1 MSRFLFVV
9 PPLHGHV
16 NPTIATAG
24 QLADR
29 GHQVAW
35 VGPPLLLTPLLPE
48 GARLFPAAEDLGA
61 DTVSLERVR
70 AANLRGPA
78 AFQFLWEDFL
88 LPLAVVTAAGVE
100 RAVDAFA
107 PDVVVA
113 DQQAIAGAI
122 VARQRHLPWVT
133 SATTPAELTR
143 PFELLPKVGEWVRQH
158 LVQVQLDLGVPESDA
173 RRGDL
178 RFSDQL
184 ILAFTTELLMGESAA
199 AVPPSTAFVGPA
211 FGGRPRHDPFPWDWL
226 EEESVK
232 VLVSLGTVNAEAGDR
247 FFGAAVEALDGL
259 EVAGPD
265 GATRRVQAIL
275 VCPPDHLPA
284 LPANV
289 MALASVPQLDLL
301 SHLDAV
307 VCHAGNNT
315 VCESLAHGLPMVLA
329 PIRDDQPIVAEQV
342 VAAGAGCRVRFG
354 RVRAEELRRVL
365 TDVLVD
371 PSYRAA
377 AGRIQASFEAAGG
390 AGAAADLLVSLARPS
405 SGG

>member
-1 MSRFLFVV
+1 MSRILFVV

-16 NPTIATAG
+16 NPTVAVAG
-24 QLADR
+24 ELTSR
-29 GHQVAW
+29 GHEVAW
-35 VGPPLLLTPLLPE
+35 VGPPLLLGPLLPP

-61 DTVSLERVR
+61 ETVSLERVR

-88 LPLAVVTAAGVE
+88 VPLALVTAAGVE
-100 RAVDAFA
+100 AAADDFA
-107 PDVVVA
+107 PDVLVA

-122 VARQRHLPWVT
+122 TARQRRLPWVT

-158 LVQVQLDLGVPESDA
+158 LLQVQLDLGVPEADA

-184 ILAFTTELLMGESAA
+184 ILAFTTELLMGEATA

-211 FGGRPRHDPFPWDWL
+211 FGGRPRHDPFPWEWL
-226 EEESVK
+226 EPDAVK

-247 FFGAAVEALDGL
+247 FFGEAVAALDGL
-259 EVAGPD
+259 EVPGPD
-265 GATRRVQAIL
+265 GASRRVQAIL
-275 VCPPDHLPA
+275 VSPTDHLPPLPSTVVA
-284 LPANV
+284 LP
-289 MALASVPQLDLL
+289 SVPQLDLL
-301 SHLDAV
+301 PHLDAV

-315 VCESLAHGLPMVLA
+315 VCEALAHGLPLVLS
-329 PIRDDQPIVAEQV
+329 PIRDDQPIVADQV

-365 TDVLVD
+365 SDVLVD

-377 AGRIQASFEAAGG
+377 AQRIRASFEAAGG
-390 AGAAADLLVSLARPS
+390 ARAAADLLESLAPA
-405 SGG
+405 